1 MECNSRAKTLTLRME
16 CNSRA
21 KTLNTENGAQ
31 KDLRLSVISV
41 EIPFRSDRATSIPS
55 QTTEEQTAGNAITC
69 YHHPYLLGFEDE
81 VKFHI
86 TMENPNHNDTMTALP
101 LFTLNHKITL
111 TDDTMECCYSVEY
124 RPHNRSLITDFVLTM
139 EVGEDKKGLLLLIRA
154 HDGARLHQQDMS
166 AIFQE
171 YGRVLWRGNTVSRS
185 SSRRQYPAT
194 YWVDYPD
201 VGFHHWD
208 KRSPNPQKSEA
219 EQNKNIKSFMKN
231 NIHLATTFQKRGG
244 GHGTQCISPQLTKW
258 EGDSKGK
265 KCWAFLSMLYLDA
278 SRTSTSTENAVA
290 VINTL
295 AFPPGTRWARYC
307 QCPYDFCNHQSRKD
321 SRPLLLFVTTVATL
335 WLNWNYK

>member
-1 MECNSRAKTLTLRME
+1 
-16 CNSRA
+16 
-21 KTLNTENGAQ
+21 
-31 KDLRLSVISV
+31 
-41 EIPFRSDRATSIPS
+41 
-55 QTTEEQTAGNAITC
+55 
-69 YHHPYLLGFEDE
+69 
-81 VKFHI
+81 
-86 TMENPNHNDTMTALP
+86 MTALP

-139 EVGEDKKGLLLLIRA
+139 E
-154 HDGARLHQQDMS
+154 QDYISKIMS

-171 YGRVLWRGNTVSRS
+171 YGRVLWQGNTVSRS
-185 SSRRQYPAT
+185 PSRRQYPAT

-201 VGFHHWD
+201 VDFHHYWD
-208 KRSPNPQKSEA
+208 KRSSNPQKSEA

-278 SRTSTSTENAVA
+278 RRTSTSTENAVA
-290 VINTL
+290 AINTL
-295 AFPPGTRWARYC
+295 AFPPGARWARYC

-321 SRPLLLFVTTVATL
+321 SRPLLLFMTTVTTL